1 MMKKPEQKNHTKIIY
16 ISLMIIL
23 FVVFAFLLFY
33 RVTEIPVPFN
43 VDEAGTAYDA
53 WCIANYHCDRF
64 LYHFPV
70 YFINYGGHGSSGL
83 YTYLAAVMI
92 KLFGYNVLSIRLPAI
107 LLSLASAFALT
118 MTVKK
123 ELGKIASLITMFF
136 FCILP
141 FSFMHSRWGLDAYL
155 LFPMMIFS
163 VTMFFYAIRQKK
175 SRWFLLSGIVF
186 GLTLYSYS
194 VSFMLVPTLLGI
206 NLVYLLI
213 IKKITWKN
221 IIALGIPLFFLALP
235 LMLMLAIN
243 NGLIEEIRTR
253 FFTIPQL
260 ISYGVTEVGLVNMF
274 NCLKPGPNNV
284 FYNLFVNDN
293 LLYNVV
299 PAFGTIYYVSIPLFL
314 YGLYLSVKRFIKSVK
329 EKIISFDLIML
340 SLFFAVLLVSMSID
354 KTNVNRSSAIYI
366 SIIYFLTLGSLKILK
381 KNKAAAALIA
391 VVYLVSFGFF
401 IHYYFTDFSKDL
413 EPNILFA
420 SIKDL
425 DDALDFA
432 ETVYQDDETI
442 YVLGRSRP
450 YIYTLLSRRVDP
462 YTFNQKMVLSYD
474 GYVKAFD
481 KYRFRLDAILPDC
494 IYVMTDLNDIP
505 EDIKKY
511 DFNSKQFG
519 SVMVYYP
526 NPG

>member
-1 MMKKPEQKNHTKIIY
+1 
-16 ISLMIIL
+16 
-23 FVVFAFLLFY
+23 
-33 RVTEIPVPFN
+33 
-43 VDEAGTAYDA
+43 
-53 WCIANYHCDRF
+53 
-64 LYHFPV
+64 
-70 YFINYGGHGSSGL
+70 
-83 YTYLAAVMI
+83 
-92 KLFGYNVLSIRLPAI
+92 
-107 LLSLASAFALT
+107 
-118 MTVKK
+118 
-123 ELGKIASLITMFF
+123 
-136 FCILP
+136 
-141 FSFMHSRWGLDAYL
+141 
-155 LFPMMIFS
+155 
-163 VTMFFYAIRQKK
+163 
-175 SRWFLLSGIVF
+175 
-186 GLTLYSYS
+186 
-194 VSFMLVPTLLGI
+194 
-206 NLVYLLI
+206 
-213 IKKITWKN
+213 
-221 IIALGIPLFFLALP
+221 
-235 LMLMLAIN
+235 
-243 NGLIEEIRTR
+243 
-253 FFTIPQL
+253 
-260 ISYGVTEVGLVNMF
+260 
-274 NCLKPGPNNV
+274 
-284 FYNLFVNDN
+284 
-293 LLYNVV
+293 
-299 PAFGTIYYVSIPLFL
+299 
-314 YGLYLSVKRFIKSVK
+314 
-329 EKIISFDLIML
+329 ML